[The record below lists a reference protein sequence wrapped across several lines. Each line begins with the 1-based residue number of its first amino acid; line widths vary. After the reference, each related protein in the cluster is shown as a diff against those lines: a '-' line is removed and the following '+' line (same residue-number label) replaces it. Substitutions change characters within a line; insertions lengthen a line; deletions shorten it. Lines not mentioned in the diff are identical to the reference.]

1 MFFEVPNNPLIAQEG
16 VTLVNVNAGFRFG
29 EDRFEISAFAR
40 NLLDED
46 YLLDAGNTGGAFGIP
61 SYIPA
66 EPRLYGVKVGMK
78 F

>member
-1 MFFEVPNNPLIAQEG
+1 MHVASMRKPTRALIKNGRELLPSN
-16 VTLVNVNAGFRFG
+16 T
-29 EDRFEISAFAR
+29 IFAR

-66 EPRLYGVKVGMK
+66 EPLLYGVKVGMK